1 VYAHPGRGRQRV
13 ARRRGPE
20 YTPPCWR
27 LAIPD
32 PSETFDPAFLSELEG
47 LVADSGVA
55 VSSAAQGA
63 AGARGYRET
72 LAAFLAPVSAGEP
85 PLDEEGFLSLPAA
98 ALAERCNGLIEAGRR
113 SPHHDAAQAVESF
126 IVFFQALV
134 PTLGESAAREVKATF
149 FRLIPTLVP
158 MAWDDV
164 ARPGAAGDALRL
176 LETIL
181 LEVSSVR
188 LTPAE
193 SEILFKSLDQ
203 LATLIGAGEYALA
216 RDVVALP
223 LLGILRK
230 NRVKRS
236 LFRLME
242 VEVDIQRYVQQ
253 RLGHESPQVKVPED
267 LAALADY
274 GPVRAFEERDAKG
287 RRVSYLQVQ
296 LPDIP
301 ILSDIVVRFTREDDA
316 EPRDVRLDA
325 LGSGRLDLP
334 PGLYRF
340 GLLYAPEGPR
350 GA

>member
-1 VYAHPGRGRQRV
+1 V
-13 ARRRGPE
+13 
-20 YTPPCWR
+20 
-27 LAIPD
+27 
-32 PSETFDPAFLSELEG
+32 
-47 LVADSGVA
+47 
-55 VSSAAQGA
+55 SAAGQAPA
-63 AGARGYRET
+63 AAWGYRET
-72 LAAFLAPVSAGEP
+72 LARFLAPTTPDGP
-85 PLDEEGFLSLPAA
+85 PLSETAFQELSPG
-98 ALAERCNGLIEAGRR
+98 ALAERCDGLLEAGRR
-113 SPHHDAAQAVESF
+113 SPRHEAAQAVESF
-126 IVFFQALV
+126 VVFFQALV
-134 PTLGESAAREVKATF
+134 PTLSAAAAREVKATF

-158 MAWDDV
+158 MAWDD
-164 ARPGAAGDALRL
+164 GAGGGAGGGALRL

-203 LATLIGAGEYALA
+203 LATLMGAGEYALA
-216 RDVVALP
+216 RDVVAQP

-242 VEVDIQRYVQQ
+242 VEVEIQRYLQE
-253 RLGHESPQVKVPED
+253 RLGHESPQIRVPED

-274 GPVRAFEERDAKG
+274 GSVRVFAESDIEGRPVR
-287 RRVSYLQVQ
+287 YIQVQ

-301 ILSDIVVRFTREDDA
+301 ILSDIVVRFSRDGDEA
-316 EPRDVRLDA
+316 PRDVRLDA

-340 GLLYAPEGPR
+340 GLLYSPDGPR

>member
-1 VYAHPGRGRQRV
+1 VKHE
-13 ARRRGPE
+13 RRGQ
-20 YTPPCWR
+20 TTR
-27 LAIPD
+27 LHCPGEAVIPD
-32 PSETFDPAFLSELEG
+32 PAGDVFDSAFLSELEG
-47 LVADSGVA
+47 LVQETGLT
-55 VSSAAQGA
+55 VSTAGHGG
-63 AGARGYRET
+63 AGAWGYRET
-72 LAAFLAPVSAGEP
+72 LARFLAPTEPGGEP
-85 PLDEEGFLSLPAA
+85 LSAAAFQRLGGA

-164 ARPGAAGDALRL
+164 AGAGAAGEALRL

-188 LTPAE
+188 LAPAE

-203 LATLIGAGEYALA
+203 LAALIGAGEYALA
-216 RDVVALP
+216 RDLVALP

-242 VEVDIQRYVQQ
+242 VEVDIQRYVQE
-253 RLGHESPQVKVPED
+253 RLGHESPQVRVPED
-267 LAALADY
+267 LPALADY
-274 GPVRAFEERDAKG
+274 GPVRVFEEKDASG
-287 RRVSYLQVQ
+287 RSASYIQVQ

-301 ILSDIVVRFTREDDA
+301 ILSDIVVRFSRESD
-316 EPRDVRLDA
+316 EGPRDVRLDA

>member
-1 VYAHPGRGRQRV
+1 M
-13 ARRRGPE
+13 
-20 YTPPCWR
+20 
-27 LAIPD
+27 PD
-32 PSETFDPAFLSELEG
+32 DVFDSAFLSELEG
-47 LVADSGVA
+47 LVNETGIT
-55 VSSAAQGA
+55 VSSTAHGPS
-63 AGARGYRET
+63 GPWGYRET
-72 LAAFLAPVSAGEP
+72 LARFLAPTEP
-85 PLDEEGFLSLPAA
+85 GGAPLTDAAFQTLGPA

-113 SPHHDAAQAVESF
+113 SSRHEAARAVESF
-126 IVFFQALV
+126 IVFFLALV

-158 MAWDDV
+158 MAWDD
-164 ARPGAAGDALRL
+164 GAGGGAGGEALRL

-193 SEILFKSLDQ
+193 SEILFKSLDH
-203 LATLIGAGEYALA
+203 LSTLIGAGEYGLA

-223 LLGILRK
+223 LLAILRK

-242 VEVDIQRYVQQ
+242 VEVDIQRYVQE
-253 RLGHESPQVKVPED
+253 RLGHESPQVRVPED
-267 LAALADY
+267 LALLSEY
-274 GPVRAFEERDAKG
+274 GPLRAFEEKDSAG
-287 RRVSYLQVQ
+287 RTVPYLQVQ

-301 ILSDIVVRFTREDDA
+301 ILSDIMVRFSREGDDA
-316 EPRDVRLDA
+316 PTDVRLDA
-325 LGSGRLDLP
+325 LGSGRLDLA

-350 GA
+350 GR

>member
-1 VYAHPGRGRQRV
+1 
-13 ARRRGPE
+13 
-20 YTPPCWR
+20 
-27 LAIPD
+27 
-32 PSETFDPAFLSELEG
+32 
-47 LVADSGVA
+47 
-55 VSSAAQGA
+55 
-63 AGARGYRET
+63 
-72 LAAFLAPVSAGEP
+72 
-85 PLDEEGFLSLPAA
+85 
-98 ALAERCNGLIEAGRR
+98 
-113 SPHHDAAQAVESF
+113 
-126 IVFFQALV
+126 V

-164 ARPGAAGDALRL
+164 AGTGTAGEALRL

-188 LTPAE
+188 LAPAE
-193 SEILFKSLDQ
+193 SGTLFKSLDQ
-203 LATLIGAGEYALA
+203 LATLIGAGEYTLA
-216 RDVVALP
+216 RDVIAQP

-253 RLGHESPQVKVPED
+253 RLGHESPQMRVPED

-274 GPVRAFEERDAKG
+274 GPVRAFEEKDASG
-287 RRVSYLQVQ
+287 EMVPYIQVQ

-301 ILSDIVVRFTREDDA
+301 ILSDIVVRFSREEEAD
-316 EPRDVRLDA
+316 EPPRDVRLDA

-350 GA
+350 EG